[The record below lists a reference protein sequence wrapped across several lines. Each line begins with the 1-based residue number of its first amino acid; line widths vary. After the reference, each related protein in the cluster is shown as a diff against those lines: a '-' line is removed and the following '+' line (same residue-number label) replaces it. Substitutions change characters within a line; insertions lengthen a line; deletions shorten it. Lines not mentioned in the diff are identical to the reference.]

1 MAKNVENARIL
12 LGNDFLDYSDE
23 MVVEIANSLEQ
34 LSYITYVIFI
44 ENQKKT
50 KSHRKTVGLLPE
62 MGV

>member
-34 LSYITYVIFI
+34 LSYITYAIFI
-44 ENQKKT
+44 ENQKKI
-50 KSHRKTVGLLPE
+50 KSHGKTVGLLPE